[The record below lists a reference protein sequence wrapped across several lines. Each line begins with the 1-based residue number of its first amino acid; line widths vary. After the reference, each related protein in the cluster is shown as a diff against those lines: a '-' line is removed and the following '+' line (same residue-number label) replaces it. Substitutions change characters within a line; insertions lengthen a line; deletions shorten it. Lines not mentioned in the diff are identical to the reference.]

1 MTGTKTPACRTVW
14 TGRYEGNLKSS
25 DATSSV
31 KELSAAAA
39 RQLVLSNTHA
49 PFNGQQ

>member
-1 MTGTKTPACRTVW
+1 MRGIL
-14 TGRYEGNLKSS
+14 NL
-25 DATSSV
+25 V
-31 KELSAAAA
+31 MQPRLWKEAA